1 MIITE
6 IQYFSSKIIRFQA
19 IFKDTVE
26 FTCALEFKI
35 SSQQNEPFEQKTDIK
50 AALQHLIV
58 LISPQPYPYV
68 YLPITFVSMMTV
80 PEHCRILF

>member
-1 MIITE
+1 MSLPICVSAGNFSISGDNINDFAEIINTFAE
-6 IQYFSSKIIRFQA
+6 
-19 IFKDTVE
+19 
-26 FTCALEFKI
+26 
-35 SSQQNEPFEQKTDIK
+35 NEPFEQKTDIK